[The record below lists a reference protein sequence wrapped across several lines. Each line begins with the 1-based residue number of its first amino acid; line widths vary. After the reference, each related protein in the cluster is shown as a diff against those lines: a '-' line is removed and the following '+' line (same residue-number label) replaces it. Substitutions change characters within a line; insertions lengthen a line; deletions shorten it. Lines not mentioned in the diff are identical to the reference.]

1 MKKSRFRSPAHF
13 GAGIAVAAITLTSVG
28 AWAAGGPGADES
40 TVVSISPV
48 RILDTRTDVGLSGQF
63 VSPVGRDLGVTG
75 EIPTA
80 TGNAVVVPTGATG
93 VLLNVTAVAP
103 TADGFVSIR
112 PADAPGAPTTSNLN
126 VAAGTIVPNAVTVTL
141 PTSGADAGSIEILF
155 DAYGQAGSTDML
167 IDVVGY
173 TTSAGLAE
181 LSSKVASLETAVGA
195 LSGVDGLADTIAGIE
210 SRLAAS
216 TVLTAE
222 VNTAGQKVGTGR
234 FTAQRPEV
242 GFYLVTFDLTGLGWS
257 DRQHA
262 QVSSMCPSANP
273 TTLQSNR
280 TATSVTYVVYQSD
293 KDGALTNCG
302 FYLQLRD
309 QQPN

>member
-13 GAGIAVAAITLTSVG
+13 GAGIAVAAIALTSVG
-28 AWAAGGPGADES
+28 AWAAGGPGPDES
-40 TVVSISPV
+40 TFVSITPV
-48 RILDTRTDVGLSGQF
+48 RILDTRSDIGLSGKF
-63 VSPVGRDLGVTG
+63 VSPVGRDLKVTG
-75 EIPTA
+75 QIRTA
-80 TGNAVVVPTGATG
+80 TGNAVVVPVGATG
-93 VLLNVTAVAP
+93 VVLNATAVAP
-103 TADGFVSIR
+103 SADGFVSIR
-112 PADAPGAPTTSNLN
+112 PAGTPGAPTTSNLN
-126 VAAGTIVPNAVTVTL
+126 LEAGSIVPNAVTVAL
-141 PTSGADAGSIEILF
+141 PASGTNAGSIEILF
-155 DAYGQAGSTDML
+155 DAYGQAGETDIL

-173 TTSAGLAE
+173 TTAAGLAE

-222 VNTAGQKVGTGR
+222 VSTAGQKVGTGR
-234 FTAQRPEV
+234 FTVQRPEV
-242 GFYLVTFDLTGLGWS
+242 GFYLVTFDIAGLGWS

-262 QVSSMCPSANP
+262 QVTSMCPSANP

-280 TATSVTYVVYQSD
+280 TATTVTYVVYQSD
-293 KDGALTNCG
+293 KEGALTNCA